1 MPTYSFIQNKIMTKI
16 YLALS
21 LVCRIYSINIDFF
34 PAIMIIV
41 VIALITKDGLKPRQG
56 SAFEET
62 RQSEL
67 AVHQSSCF
75 LFCNR
80 VTIGR

>member
-1 MPTYSFIQNKIMTKI
+1 MTKI

-21 LVCRIYSINIDFF
+21 LACRIYSINIEFF

-41 VIALITKDGLKPRQG
+41 VITLTTKDGLKPRKG
-56 SAFEET
+56 SAFEEA

-75 LFCNR
+75 LFGNR
-80 VTIGR
+80 ATFGRWLSTQ